1 MATTDSEK
9 ARARRVPRGYAGA
22 EDRAPRGVQG
32 GQVVADVGEHDPV
45 VFVIGMRINR
55 WRRVRTWWPV
65 FTGMPK
71 MLAEL
76 QRTDAGLM
84 GFQSSW
90 AGRTFLTVQYWRSA
104 EELGAYARDT
114 SFKHAAAWA
123 AFNKRAAATGDVGIY
138 HETYVVPKDRV
149 ETVYGNMPTFGL
161 AKAFGSRARGVLP
174 EQDTV
179 HQRLG
184 KRPPE
189 YVEG

>member
-1 MATTDSEK
+1 MTTTPAKPSST
-9 ARARRVPRGYAGA
+9 RRVPRGYAGA
-22 EDRAPRGVQG
+22 QDRAPRGVQG
-32 GQVVADVGEHDPV
+32 GQVVADLGDRDPV

-55 WRRVRTWWPV
+55 WRKVGTWWPV
-65 FTGMPK
+65 FTGMPR

-76 QRTDAGLM
+76 QRTDAGLL
-84 GFQSSW
+84 GAHTFW
-90 AGRTFLTVQYWRSA
+90 AGRNFLTVQYWRSA

-123 AFNKRAAATGDVGIY
+123 AYNKKAAGTGDVGIF

-149 ETVYGNMPTFGL
+149 ETVYGNMKSFGL
-161 AKAFGSRARGVLP
+161 AAAFGARPRGTLP
-174 EQDTV
+174 EEATA

-184 KRPPE
+184 KEPPE

>member
-1 MATTDSEK
+1 MATTPTGP
-9 ARARRVPRGYAGA
+9 ARTRRVPRGYAGA
-22 EDRAPRGVQG
+22 QHRAPRGVLG
-32 GQVVADVGEHDPV
+32 GQVVADVGAADPV

-76 QRTDAGLM
+76 QKADAGLL
-84 GFQSSW
+84 GVHTFW
-90 AGRTFLTVQYWRSA
+90 AGRNFLTVQYWRSA

-114 SFKHAAAWA
+114 SYQHAAAWA
-123 AFNKRAAATGDVGIY
+123 AFNRKAAAKGDVGIY

-149 ETVYGNMPTFGL
+149 ETLYGNMPAFGL
-161 AKAFGSRARGVLP
+161 ARAFGVQARGELP
-174 EQDTV
+174 EQGTA
-179 HQRLG
+179 HERLG
-184 KRPPE
+184 RTEPE